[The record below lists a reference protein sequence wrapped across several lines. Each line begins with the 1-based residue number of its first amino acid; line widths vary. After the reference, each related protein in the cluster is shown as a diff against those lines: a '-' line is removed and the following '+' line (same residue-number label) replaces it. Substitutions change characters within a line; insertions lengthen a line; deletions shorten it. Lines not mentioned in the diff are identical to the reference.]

1 MKVDG
6 ELRKLER
13 RVASLRPMRELIEN
27 AETRQLVLIARECT
41 AEDPPELREF
51 GFALLKLECEERHEQ
66 GDALAGKLLSLLT
79 VITDPECD
87 AKTRRAGIEVL
98 FGRA

>member
-1 MKVDG
+1 MKVNA
-6 ELRKLER
+6 ELRELER
-13 RVASLRPMRELIEN
+13 DMPSLKNMRRVIEN

-41 AEDPPELREF
+41 TEEPPELRGY
-51 GFALLKLECEERHEQ
+51 GFTLLKLECEERYRQ

-87 AKTRRAGIEVL
+87 AQTRRAGIEML